1 MPARVSLCMIVRDE
15 EENLRRCLENVRG
28 VFDETIVVDTGSRDR
43 TREVAAEFGGRVVE
57 FPWCD
62 DFAAARNAGVERASG
77 DWIFWLDADDR
88 IWLED
93 LTGLE
98 GLLQSLTP
106 EVPAAYLMRT
116 SSGLGSAAH
125 GHVRLFRNLPQVRWR
140 YRVHEQIVNAV
151 REAGHALRRTEI
163 VIRHEGYADP
173 QVLKRK
179 LERNLRLLT
188 RAIHEHP
195 GDPFLVMN
203 LGSTQLALGRP
214 AEACEAFGRY
224 LGAAAASAEVPAHYY
239 CEFAMAERQSGDLRR
254 AIELCRTGLRRHAA
268 DAELLLLDSV
278 LQHQAGQF
286 AAAANSLRNLLKKGQ
301 KPLLGEIDVA
311 RYRKACGNLIALLRK
326 LGRTTEADE
335 WLVRV
340 AREDPAYLPAGIAA
354 GGMLLK
360 AGRLVELEEL
370 LAMLEAAHAN
380 SADLA
385 LLRGEALVA
394 RGQTDRA
401 REHLRAAMSR
411 VTQPE
416 RVRAAL
422 GRLS

>member
-1 MPARVSLCMIVRDE
+1 MPLESRV
-15 EENLRRCLENVRG
+15 
-28 VFDETIVVDTGSRDR
+28 VVLDADR
-43 TREVAAEFGGRVVE
+43 TRARPLVELLSAAGYDAHDQSPADTPR
-57 FPWCD
+57 
-62 DFAAARNAGVERASG
+62 
-77 DWIFWLDADDR
+77 DADVV
-88 IWLED
+88 
-93 LTGLE
+93 
-98 GLLQSLTP
+98 LLAPDGMDAGTVTRLATSLP
-106 EVPAAYLMRT
+106 
-116 SSGLGSAAH
+116 
-125 GHVRLFRNLPQVRWR
+125 
-140 YRVHEQIVNAV
+140 
-151 REAGHALRRTEI
+151 
-163 VIRHEGYADP
+163 
-173 QVLKRK
+173 
-179 LERNLRLLT
+179 
-188 RAIHEHP
+188 
-195 GDPFLVMN
+195 
-203 LGSTQLALGRP
+203 
-214 AEACEAFGRY
+214 
-224 LGAAAASAEVPAHYY
+224 
-239 CEFAMAERQSGDLRR
+239 
-254 AIELCRTGLRRHAA
+254 

-360 AGRLVELEEL
+360 AGRLDELEEL
-370 LAMLEAAHAN
+370 LALLEAAHAN